1 MSDTTRAITTDE
13 NNIKRDKGNICLIVI
28 FNHRYD
34 KNLSSIASLYKDR
47 FKNIYVLMP
56 FYNGEGVDGL
66 NIIPVYESSFFY
78 SGYLAQGLKYIKKN
92 YSHYVVIGDDVVLNP
107 NINEENILEFLS
119 LRQGQSYIKGVCPI
133 CEAKGIYA
141 HRLKKYIMS
150 PFLEYSGTEYKN
162 MILSREEAFERVRSK
177 GYKYDLTFT
186 TKWLTERIQE
196 ERRGVRAAV
205 KDIFY
210 IVSMLRKN
218 KGKSF
223 PYPFYKDFVD
233 FLVLSGDDIEKLI
246 DYFGVFAAMGLF
258 VEVAVP
264 TAMALMCSDIV
275 TERMIDKRGVELWGY
290 KDRERF
296 NKEYNYELDTL
307 FKKFPSDVI
316 YYHPVKLS
324 EWRF

>member
-34 KNLSSIASLYKDR
+34 KNLSSIARLYKDR

-56 FYNGEGVDGL
+56 FYNGESVDGL

-78 SGYLAQGLKYIKKN
+78 SGYLAQGLKYIKNK

-141 HRLKKYIMS
+141 CRLNKYIMS

-162 MILSREEAFERVRSK
+162 MILSREEAFERVRGK

-218 KGKSF
+218 RGKSF

-275 TERMIDKRGVELWGY
+275 TESMIDKRGVELWGY

-296 NKEYNYELDTL
+296 NKEYNYELGTL
-307 FKKFPSDVI
+307 FEEFPSDVI

-324 EWRF
+324 KWRF